1 MSVSEPFIRRPIA
14 TSLLGIALMI
24 GGALGYWALPVS
36 ALPQV
41 DFPTVQVTTQLP
53 GASPDVI
60 ASLITAPLERQLG
73 QIPSLSSMNS
83 TSSFGVSQISLQF
96 DLNRDIDGA
105 TQDVQAAINAA
116 AGILPKT
123 LPYPPVYNKVNP
135 ADAPVMTLAL
145 TSDTTSLRAMS
156 DLADTILGQRL
167 AQISGVGRVSILGGL
182 KPAVRVQAD
191 LARLAAYGI
200 SMEDLR
206 NAIAGANVSGPKGSL
221 DGAQQSYT
229 IAANDQIAA
238 ADAYRPIII
247 AYRNGS
253 PVTIGDVAQII
264 DGLENDRTGGWYQ
277 GTPAVII
284 DIQRQPGANVIEV
297 VKQIRNEI
305 PRLQRSMPAGVK
317 LTIVSDRTV
326 TIRASVR
333 DVQFTLVLSVVLVTL
348 VVLLFLRSLRATL
361 IAGVALPLSL
371 ITSFGVMYFAG
382 FSLDNL
388 SLMALTIG
396 TGFVVDDAIVMI
408 ENIVRH
414 MEEGETVMEAS
425 LKGASE
431 IGFTVISLTVSLI
444 AVFIPLLFMS
454 GLVGRMFREFALT
467 LTIAVVTSAIVS
479 LTLTPMMCSRLLK
492 NIHEEAA
499 IPGLATVSRFID
511 WMVAVYHRTL
521 LWVLQRQ
528 RATLFVT
535 FATLA
540 LTLVMYVL
548 APKGFLPLQDT
559 SSITAVTEAGPDVS
573 FAEMQ
578 RRQTEVSNILKADP
592 DVIGVVSVIGAGS
605 VNPTTNVGRLVMNLK
620 PLDERRDGVARVV
633 ERLKQKVAMVPGM
646 TVYFQPVQDVQIST
660 QSSRSQYQYTLT
672 GTDAAEVAQWAQKL
686 VAEMRRDPIFRDV
699 SSEAQEGGLRAALNI
714 DRQRAG
720 QLGVSLQVIN
730 DTLNDAFAQRQ
741 ISTIYGQANQ
751 YRVVLEALPMYQR
764 DPSILSKLYV
774 PGVAATAGSP
784 AGQVPLSAV
793 ATLTRT
799 TAPLAISHQAQ
810 FPSASLSFNLAPGEA
825 LGDAVDAVK
834 AIETRI
840 GMPGSIAGIYSGDA
854 AEFARS
860 LAGQPW
866 LILAAIVTIYIVL
879 GVLYESYIHPITILS
894 TLPSAGVGAILALVL
909 CGQDLSVIGLIGIIL
924 LMGIVKKNAIM
935 MIDFALEA
943 ERHKG
948 MSSYDAIVQACLLR
962 FRPIMMTTL
971 AALFGAMP
979 LAIESGTGAELRFP
993 LGISIIGGLLLS
1005 QLLTLYT
1012 TPVIYLALDRLNR
1025 RIENAVPEPGPQG
1038 PPVAGA
1044 TEGMQ

>member
-1 MSVSEPFIRRPIA
+1 
-14 TSLLGIALMI
+14 
-24 GGALGYWALPVS
+24 
-36 ALPQV
+36 
-41 DFPTVQVTTQLP
+41 
-53 GASPDVI
+53 
-60 ASLITAPLERQLG
+60 
-73 QIPSLSSMNS
+73 
-83 TSSFGVSQISLQF
+83 
-96 DLNRDIDGA
+96 
-105 TQDVQAAINAA
+105 
-116 AGILPKT
+116 
-123 LPYPPVYNKVNP
+123 
-135 ADAPVMTLAL
+135 
-145 TSDTTSLRAMS
+145 
-156 DLADTILGQRL
+156 
-167 AQISGVGRVSILGGL
+167 
-182 KPAVRVQAD
+182 
-191 LARLAAYGI
+191 
-200 SMEDLR
+200 
-206 NAIAGANVSGPKGSL
+206 
-221 DGAQQSYT
+221 
-229 IAANDQIAA
+229 
-238 ADAYRPIII
+238 
-247 AYRNGS
+247 
-253 PVTIGDVAQII
+253 
-264 DGLENDRTGGWYQ
+264 
-277 GTPAVII
+277 
-284 DIQRQPGANVIEV
+284 
-297 VKQIRNEI
+297 
-305 PRLQRSMPAGVK
+305 
-317 LTIVSDRTV
+317 
-326 TIRASVR
+326 
-333 DVQFTLVLSVVLVTL
+333 
-348 VVLLFLRSLRATL
+348 
-361 IAGVALPLSL
+361 
-371 ITSFGVMYFAG
+371 
-382 FSLDNL
+382 
-388 SLMALTIG
+388 
-396 TGFVVDDAIVMI
+396 
-408 ENIVRH
+408 
-414 MEEGETVMEAS
+414 
-425 LKGASE
+425 
-431 IGFTVISLTVSLI
+431 
-444 AVFIPLLFMS
+444 
-454 GLVGRMFREFALT
+454 
-467 LTIAVVTSAIVS
+467 
-479 LTLTPMMCSRLLK
+479 
-492 NIHEEAA
+492 
-499 IPGLATVSRFID
+499 
-511 WMVAVYHRTL
+511 
-521 LWVLQRQ
+521 
-528 RATLFVT
+528 
-535 FATLA
+535 
-540 LTLVMYVL
+540 
-548 APKGFLPLQDT
+548 
-559 SSITAVTEAGPDVS
+559 
-573 FAEMQ
+573 
-578 RRQTEVSNILKADP
+578 
-592 DVIGVVSVIGAGS
+592 
-605 VNPTTNVGRLVMNLK
+605 
-620 PLDERRDGVARVV
+620 VV
-633 ERLKQKVAMVPGM
+633 ERLKQKVVTVPGM

-672 GTDAAEVAQWAQKL
+672 GTDAAEVSQWAQKL

-720 QLGVSLQVIN
+720 QLGISLQVIN

-834 AIETRI
+834 AIESRI

-943 ERHKG
+943 ERHQG

-971 AALFGAMP
+971 AALFGALP

-1025 RIENAVPEPGPQG
+1025 RIERAVPEPGPQG

>member
-14 TSLLGIALMI
+14 TSLLGVALLI

-36 ALPQV
+36 SLPQV

-53 GASPDVI
+53 GASPDVV

-73 QIPSLSSMNS
+73 QIPSMTAMNS
-83 TSSFGVSQISLQF
+83 ISSFGVSQVSLQF

-116 AGILPKT
+116 AGVLPRN
-123 LPYPPVYNKVNP
+123 LPYPPTYAKVNP
-135 ADAPVMTLAL
+135 ADAPVLTLAL
-145 TSDTTSLRAMS
+145 TSETTSLRAMS
-156 DLADTILGQRL
+156 DIADTVLAQRL
-167 AQISGVGRVSILGGL
+167 SQISGVGRVTVLGGL

-191 LARLAAYGI
+191 LSRLAAYGI
-200 SMEDLR
+200 AMEDLR
-206 NAIAGANVSGPKGSL
+206 AAIAGANVSGPKGSL
-221 DGAQQSYT
+221 DGAQQAYT

-238 ADAYRPIII
+238 AEAYKPIII

-253 PVTIGDVAQII
+253 PVTIGDVAQIV
-264 DGLENDRTGGWYQ
+264 DGLENNRTGGWYQ
-277 GTPAVII
+277 GTPAVIL

-297 VKQIRNEI
+297 VRRIREEI
-305 PRLQRSMPAGVK
+305 PKLQRTIPAGVK
-317 LTIVSDRTV
+317 LTVVSDRTV

-348 VVLLFLRSLRATL
+348 VVLLFLRSMRATL

-371 ITSFGVMYFAG
+371 ISSFGVMYFAG

-414 MEEGETVMEAS
+414 MEEGEGPMQAALS
-425 LKGASE
+425 GASE

-444 AVFIPLLFMS
+444 AVFIPMLFMS

-467 LTIAVVTSAIVS
+467 LTIAVVTSAVVS

-492 NIHEEAA
+492 HVGEERQV
-499 IPGLATVSRFID
+499 PGLAAISGWID
-511 WMVAVYHRTL
+511 RMADAYHRSL
-521 LWVLQRQ
+521 LWVLRRQ
-528 RATLFVT
+528 RATLVVT
-535 FATLA
+535 FLTIIATIA
-540 LTLVMYVL
+540 LYIV

-559 SSITAVTEAGPDVS
+559 AVITAVTEAGADVS

-578 RRQTEVSNILKADP
+578 SRQTLAADAIKADP

-605 VNPTTNVGRLVMNLK
+605 VNPTTNVGRLVMTLK
-620 PLDERRDGVARVV
+620 PKGERASDISEVML
-633 ERLKQKVAMVPGM
+633 RLKQRVASIAGV
-646 TVYFQPVQDVQIST
+646 TAYFQPVQDIQIST
-660 QSSRSQYQYTLT
+660 RSSRSQYQYTLT
-672 GTDAAEVAQWAQKL
+672 GTDAAQVALWSSRL
-686 VAEMRRDPIFRDV
+686 VAELRSDPLFRDV

-720 QLGVSLQVIN
+720 QLGVSIQAIN

-741 ISTIYGQANQ
+741 ISTIFGQANQ
-751 YRVVLEALPMYQR
+751 YRVVLEAMPIYQR

-774 PGVAATAGSP
+774 PGAGG
-784 AGQVPLSAV
+784 AQVPLSAV

-810 FPSASLSFNLAPGEA
+810 FPAAPLSFNLAPGEA
-825 LGDAVDAVK
+825 LGDAVNRVK
-834 AIETRI
+834 IIETRI
-840 GMPGSIAGIYSGDA
+840 GMPVSIVGIFSGDA
-854 AEFARS
+854 AEFSKS

-866 LILAAIVTIYIVL
+866 LILAALVTIYIVL
-879 GVLYESYIHPITILS
+879 GVLYESYVHPVTILS
-894 TLPSAGVGAILALVL
+894 TLPSAGVGAILALML

-924 LMGIVKKNAIM
+924 LMGIVKKNAIL

-943 ERHKG
+943 ERRGG

-971 AALFGAMP
+971 AALFGALP
-979 LAIESGTGAELRFP
+979 LAVESGTGAELRFP
-993 LGISIIGGLLLS
+993 LGVSIIGGLLLS
-1005 QLLTLYT
+1005 QVLTLYT

-1025 RIENAVPEPGPQG
+1025 RIERAL
-1038 PPVAGA
+1038 PPASPAPPPAAG
-1044 TEGMQ
+1044 GLR

>member
-24 GGALGYWALPVS
+24 GGALGYWAMPVS

-41 DFPTVQVTTQLP
+41 DFPTVQVTTRLP
-53 GASPDVI
+53 GASPEVV
-60 ASLITAPLERQLG
+60 ASLLTAPLERQLG
-73 QIPSLSSMNS
+73 QIPSLTAMTSD
-83 TSSFGVSQISLQF
+83 SSFGVSQISLQF

-116 AGILPKT
+116 AGVLPKN
-123 LPYPPVYNKVNP
+123 LPYPPVYAKVNP

-145 TSDTTSLRAMS
+145 TSPTVSLRTMS
-156 DLADTILGQRL
+156 DLADTLLTQRL
-167 AQISGVGRVSILGGL
+167 SQLSGVGRVSVLGGL

-191 LARLAAYGI
+191 LSRLASYGI
-200 SMEDLR
+200 AMEDLR
-206 NAIAGANVSGPKGSL
+206 AAIANANVSGPKGSL
-221 DGAQQSYT
+221 DGAQQAYT
-229 IAANDQIAA
+229 IAANDQITA
-238 ADAYRPIII
+238 ADAYKPIII

-253 PVTIGDVAQII
+253 PVTIGDVARIV

-284 DIQRQPGANVIEV
+284 DIQRQPGANVIDV
-297 VKQIRNEI
+297 VNQIQAQI
-305 PRLQRSMPAGVK
+305 PKLQQAIPAGVK

-326 TIRASVR
+326 TIRASVH
-333 DVQFTLVLSVVLVTL
+333 DVQFTLILSVILVTL
-348 VVLLFLRSLRATL
+348 VVLLFLRSMRATI

-371 ITSFGVMYFAG
+371 ITSFGIMYFAG

-414 MEEGETVMEAS
+414 MENGESAMEAA
-425 LKGASE
+425 LGGARE

-467 LTIAVVTSAIVS
+467 LTIAVVTSAVVS

-492 NIHEEAA
+492 HAGEERPV
-499 IPGLATVSRFID
+499 PGLALVSRGID
-511 WMVAVYHRTL
+511 KMVEAYHRTL
-521 LWVLQRQ
+521 LWVLRHQ
-528 RATLFVT
+528 RATLVVT
-535 FATLA
+535 FATIAATLA
-540 LTLVMYVL
+540 LYVI

-559 SSITAVTEAGPDVS
+559 SSITAVTQAGPDVS
-573 FAEMQ
+573 FVEMQ
-578 RRQTEVSNILKADP
+578 NRQTEVADAIKADP
-592 DVIGVVSVIGAGS
+592 DVTGVISVIGAGT
-605 VNPTTNVGRLVMNLK
+605 VNPTTNVGRLVLSLK
-620 PLDERRDGVARVV
+620 PRNERKAGVEEIV
-633 ERLKQKVAMVPGM
+633 ERLKSRVAAIPGM
-646 TVYFQPVQDVQIST
+646 TVYFQPVQDIQIGT
-660 QSSRSQYQYTLT
+660 QASRSQYQYTLT
-672 GTDAAEVAQWAQKL
+672 ATDAAEVNQWANRL
-686 VAEMRRDPIFRDV
+686 VQELRRDPLFRDV
-699 SSEAQEGGLRAALNI
+699 SSEAQEGGLRAALDI
-714 DRQRAG
+714 DRTRAG
-720 QLGVSLQVIN
+720 QLGVSLQAVT

-751 YRVVLEALPMYQR
+751 YRVVLEALPEDQR
-764 DPSILSKLYV
+764 DPAVLSKLYV
-774 PGVAATAGSP
+774 PGAAGA
-784 AGQVPLSAV
+784 QVPLSAI
-793 ATLTRT
+793 ATLKRT
-799 TAPLAISHQAQ
+799 TAPLVISHQAQ
-810 FPSASLSFNLAPGEA
+810 FPAVTLSFNLGPGEA
-825 LGDAVDAVK
+825 LGDAVKAVK
-834 AIETRI
+834 TIEKQI
-840 GMPGSIAGIYSGDA
+840 GMPNNIVGSFSGDA
-854 AEFARS
+854 AEFSRS

-866 LILAAIVTIYIVL
+866 LILAAIITIYIVL

-894 TLPSAGVGAILALVL
+894 TLPSAGVGAILALML

-943 ERHKG
+943 ERHQG
-948 MSSYDAIVQACLLR
+948 MTSYDAIVQACLLR

-971 AALFGAMP
+971 AALFGALP
-979 LAIESGTGAELRFP
+979 LALESGTGAELRFP
-993 LGISIIGGLLLS
+993 LGVSIIGGLLLS

-1025 RIENAVPEPGPQG
+1025 RIEKAVPPVESEH
-1038 PPVAGA
+1038 PPIAGA